1 LNRAACSI
9 LLDSKVTSFGYAQD
23 RRMALDNYFRD
34 DDFWAALCVTM
45 SAARGNDKITV
56 FLMTS

>member
-1 LNRAACSI
+1 
-9 LLDSKVTSFGYAQD
+9 
-23 RRMALDNYFRD
+23 MALDNYFRD

-56 FLMTS
+56 FLITS